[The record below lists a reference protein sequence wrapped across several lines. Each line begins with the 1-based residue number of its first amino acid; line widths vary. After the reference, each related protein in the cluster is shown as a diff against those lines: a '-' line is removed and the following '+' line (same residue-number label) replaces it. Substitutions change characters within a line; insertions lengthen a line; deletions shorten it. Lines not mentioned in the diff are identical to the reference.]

1 LGGPAVET
9 EEGLRWVGSGGRGG
23 IRVTNG
29 GGRREIGGDWWR
41 EKKVWVTG
49 GS

>member
-1 LGGPAVET
+1 MET
-9 EEGLRWVGSGGRGG
+9 DEGLRWVGGGGRGG
-23 IRVTNG
+23 IGVTSG
-29 GGRREIGGDWWR
+29 GGRRGIRGDWWR

>member
-1 LGGPAVET
+1 MET

-23 IRVTNG
+23 IGVTGG
-29 GGRREIGGDWWR
+29 GGRREIRGDRWR
-41 EKKVWVTG
+41 EKKVWLIG